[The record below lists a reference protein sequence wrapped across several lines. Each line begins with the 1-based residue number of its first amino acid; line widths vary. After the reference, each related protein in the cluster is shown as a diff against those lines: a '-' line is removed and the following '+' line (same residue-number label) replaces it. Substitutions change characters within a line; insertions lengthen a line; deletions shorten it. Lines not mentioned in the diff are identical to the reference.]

1 VHQACCGHDLVGRIR
16 EISAALCR
24 MAVPPLKGIRIGR
37 RVLFFRESLE
47 EWLRQ
52 VEAQGTVGKT

>member
-1 VHQACCGHDLVGRIR
+1 M
-16 EISAALCR
+16 AL
-24 MAVPPLKGIRIGR
+24 PPLKRIRIGR
-37 RVLFFRESLE
+37 RVLFLRDSLQ

>member
-1 VHQACCGHDLVGRIR
+1 
-16 EISAALCR
+16 